1 MSVVIARDL
10 VREPLYAIVP
20 VQNPWRWKSRYKL
33 TDRALKHFH
42 DSGVVIVLVEACFNR
57 REAVYADSGM
67 HGTMS
72 NCRILGASDDKLRHR
87 YIGLRTKDELWLKEN
102 LINVG
107 VQSLPYDWQQVCWL
121 DSDVVFTRPN
131 WAGECIQKLQHYKF
145 LQMFSQAHD
154 LAPNYELL
162 PENYPHAA
170 GVSFVQSWRDGDLDE
185 NLRFK
190 KPINPLPPIIQSD
203 LAGLNS
209 DAQKVITDIAKLTQD
224 LIDPY
229 YGGEGPRRV
238 FPGLAWACTRSAWD
252 DVGGLMDYAI
262 WGGSDW
268 SSSHALVGRRE
279 GMMHAGLHPNFKTL
293 TNEWAD
299 RCDRYIRQNV
309 GVMQGAV
316 LHNWHGKKTARGYG
330 DKHRILA
337 RLQFDPLRHLK
348 RDSQGLW
355 QLHDDGSDQYV
366 GLRDSFRRIAMERNE
381 DSPEL

>member
-1 MSVVIARDL
+1 MSVVIAKDL
-10 VREPLYAIVP
+10 VREPLYCIVP
-20 VQNPWRWKSRYKL
+20 VFNPWRWKSRYKH

-57 REAVYADSGM
+57 REATYADTGI

-87 YIGLRTKDELWLKEN
+87 YVCLRTKDELWLKEN

-107 VQSLPYDWQQVCWL
+107 VQSLPFDWQQVCWL
-121 DSDVVFTRPN
+121 DSDVIFTRPN
-131 WAGECIQKLQHYKF
+131 WVGECIQRLQHYKF

-170 GVSFVQSWRDGDLDE
+170 GVSFVQSWHDGDLEE
-185 NLRFK
+185 NLKFK
-190 KPINPLPPIIQSD
+190 PRAIPPQIQSD
-203 LAGLNS
+203 LNQISADLKKTMS
-209 DAQKVITDIAKLTQD
+209 DLQMLAQD
-224 LIDPY
+224 LQDPY
-229 YGGEGPRRV
+229 YGAAGPRRV
-238 FPGLAWACTRSAWD
+238 FPGLSWACTREAWD
-252 DVGGLMDYAI
+252 QVGGLMDWAI
-262 WGGSDW
+262 WGGGDW
-268 SSSHALVGRRE
+268 AMAHALVGKRN
-279 GMMHAGLHPNFKTL
+279 GMMHTALHDHYKAL

-299 RCDRYIRQNV
+299 RANRHVRKNV

-316 LHNWHGKKTARGYG
+316 LHNWHGRKTMRGYG

-348 RDSQGLW
+348 RDAQGLW
-355 QLHDDGSDQYV
+355 QLHDDGSDQYIE
-366 GLRDSFRRIAMERNE
+366 LRDSFRKIAMERNE

>member
-20 VQNPWRWKSRYKL
+20 VQNPWRWRSRYKL

-107 VQSLPYDWQQVCWL
+107 VQSLPHDWEQVCWL

-162 PENYPHAA
+162 PEDYPHAA

-190 KPINPLPPIIQSD
+190 PKPIPPQIQ
-203 LAGLNS
+203 
-209 DAQKVITDIAKLTQD
+209 TDLTQISND
-224 LIDPY
+224 LKKAMGDLQTLVHDLEDPY
-229 YGGEGPRRV
+229 YGGAGPRRV
-238 FPGLAWACTRSAWD
+238 FPGLSWACTREAWD
-252 DVGGLMDYAI
+252 QVGGLMDWAI
-262 WGGSDW
+262 WGGGDW
-268 SSSHALVGRRE
+268 AMAHALVARRN
-279 GMMHAGLHPNFKTL
+279 GMMHNALHEHYKAL
-293 TNEWAD
+293 TSEWANRAD
-299 RCDRYIRQNV
+299 RHIRQNV
-309 GVMQGAV
+309 GLMSGAV
-316 LHNWHGKKTARGYG
+316 LHNWHGKKTMRGYG

-355 QLHDDGSDQYV
+355 QLHDDGSDQYI
-366 GLRDSFRRIAMERNE
+366 GLRDSFRKIAVERDE
-381 DSPEL
+381 DSTVL